1 MAKVSSQALMVDG
14 IVGTALVV
22 AIITAVAGRVIGLSS
37 LKASVLADVAWVTQL
52 V

>member
-1 MAKVSSQALMVDG
+1 MAKVCPKALMVDG